1 MKNKKL
7 LIKIVF
13 VVALIGIILYTFRDS
28 ADSIVE
34 QICSTS
40 FYVLAAIALS
50 SVVYHLLEA
59 WITYSLARRYNPKF
73 RYREAVYCA
82 FYCSFYRLSTLGSG
96 TGVAAI
102 VYLGKKNVG
111 YSEATGLYMIQY
123 VFHKVGIALFSGIFF
138 LANWA
143 VMAENYRDYTVYL
156 LLAYLL
162 TALIAAGLI
171 LFAVSEKFHRLL
183 LAIVRHFN
191 KSGRFDGPLKSLEK
205 SCTIMEKT
213 TSELMKDVKTL
224 LAMLAKTL
232 IKLCFW
238 YAIPFLILFGGREI
252 SLLSSFSITSLAVM
266 TAAVIPTPAGIG
278 AVELIMTNLF
288 GVLVDF
294 HKAAAVTVL
303 YRVATFIFP
312 FLVGAV
318 LILISKIYLRKKLK
332 S

>member
-123 VFHKVGIALFSGIFF
+123 VFHKVGIALFSGIFS
-138 LANWA
+138 WQ
-143 VMAENYRDYTVYL
+143 
-156 LLAYLL
+156 
-162 TALIAAGLI
+162 IGL
-171 LFAVSEKFHRLL
+171 
-183 LAIVRHFN
+183 
-191 KSGRFDGPLKSLEK
+191 
-205 SCTIMEKT
+205 
-213 TSELMKDVKTL
+213 
-224 LAMLAKTL
+224 
-232 IKLCFW
+232 
-238 YAIPFLILFGGREI
+238 
-252 SLLSSFSITSLAVM
+252 
-266 TAAVIPTPAGIG
+266 
-278 AVELIMTNLF
+278 
-288 GVLVDF
+288 
-294 HKAAAVTVL
+294 
-303 YRVATFIFP
+303 
-312 FLVGAV
+312 
-318 LILISKIYLRKKLK
+318 
-332 S
+332 